1 MSIIDMILDDDNI
14 SKDFK
19 KALKDESNDKVKIKV
34 TCIEWT
40 SKKVERVC
48 EVDKDEYQN
57 NIYGL
62 GYLDGGDLQTD
73 AEGFNA
79 DTISK
84 KILDNDYENNK
95 TDIEWE
101 EI

>member
-1 MSIIDMILDDDNI
+1 ME
-14 SKDFK
+14 SK
-19 KALKDESNDKVKIKV
+19 VRIKL

-48 EVDKDEYQN
+48 EVDKDEYKN

-79 DTISK
+79 DTIST
-84 KILDNDYENNK
+84 KILDDNYENNM
-95 TDIEWE
+95 TNIEWE
-101 EI
+101 EE

>member
-1 MSIIDMILDDDNI
+1 MSNKI
-14 SKDFK
+14 
-19 KALKDESNDKVKIKV
+19 KIKV

-48 EVDKDEYQN
+48 EVDKDEYKN

-79 DTISK
+79 ETIST
-84 KILDNDYENNK
+84 KILDEHYEMNTK
-95 TDIEWE
+95 DIVWE
-101 EI
+101 EE